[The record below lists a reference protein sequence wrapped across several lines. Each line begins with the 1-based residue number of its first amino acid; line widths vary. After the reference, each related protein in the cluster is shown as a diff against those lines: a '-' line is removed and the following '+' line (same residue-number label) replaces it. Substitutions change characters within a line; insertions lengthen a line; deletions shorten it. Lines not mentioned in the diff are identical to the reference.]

1 MQHIFGPKTVLVLL
15 LLLFVFVFRAP
26 KITDLGRPHPAYSI
40 ITPLRL
46 LLMLKSEK
54 KELNSDVKNKIK
66 SLEHHTKDREKNDP
80 SSWKIHQAFVVKPL
94 VKMGFD
100 DTDIQEALGKLL
112 VNTLTIGERENVP

>member
-1 MQHIFGPKTVLVLL
+1 MQHIFGPKIVLVL

-54 KELNSDVKNKIK
+54 KELNSDLKNKIK

-112 VNTLTIGERENVP
+112 VNTLTIGENQNVP